1 MIRESLGHVSHPTG
15 GWGTV
20 TPSPAAVDR
29 KGMDW
34 EDQDKGRLEKLGGF
48 LGNAA
53 HHLGHLATHPTG
65 TGGSSTPNDH
75 HKEAEIMIGMFIHT
89 PWPSS
94 EVFRCLPSES
104 LIRFKR

>member
-1 MIRESLGHVSHPTG
+1 MIRESLGYAAHNTAG

-20 TPSPAAVDR
+20 TPSPAALDR
-29 KGMDW
+29 RGMDW

-48 LGNAA
+48 LGNATA
-53 HHLGHLATHPTG
+53 HLGHLVGSATPTQ
-65 TGGSSTPNDH
+65 DH
-75 HKEAEIMIGMFIHT
+75 REAEIMIGMFIHT

-104 LIRFKR
+104 SYEIMN